1 MSQQRLSW
9 SFAFWLG
16 CFAVL
21 MMHLGPL
28 VSGVQ
33 GVWAVQ
39 EKTSF
44 VQPLHAGHES
54 ADSGH
59 EAHHVLMGHRPN
71 PFLPEWVNNL
81 KMCGY
86 CELLTLSP
94 ALLLALVFALALLAA
109 RPLSIVWVVADV
121 YASCLRPHAA
131 PRAPPAFA

>member
-1 MSQQRLSW
+1 
-9 SFAFWLG
+9 
-16 CFAVL
+16 
-21 MMHLGPL
+21 
-28 VSGVQ
+28 
-33 GVWAVQ
+33 
-39 EKTSF
+39 
-44 VQPLHAGHES
+44 
-54 ADSGH
+54 
-59 EAHHVLMGHRPN
+59 MGHRPN